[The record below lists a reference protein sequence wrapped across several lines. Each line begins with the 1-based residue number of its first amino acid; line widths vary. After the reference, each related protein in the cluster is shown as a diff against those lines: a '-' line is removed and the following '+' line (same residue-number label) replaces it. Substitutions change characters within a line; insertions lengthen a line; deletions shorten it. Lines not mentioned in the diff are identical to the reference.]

1 MAQQRTENRF
11 NPLDFETDVAIGLGL
26 PLVHPTAGQNNP
38 PATGSLEG
46 GDANVGTSKM
56 SGGVFNSTYTT
67 KEQVKANIKNLVL
80 TNPGERY
87 YHPNFGVGAQG
98 LLFENVTKDLLKKLG
113 AKVESQV
120 NLWLPYVTIKDIQIN
135 TDRID
140 SNELRIKIDYV
151 IFENDFDLQ
160 SITVFA

>member
-26 PLVHPTAGQNNP
+26 PLVHPTAGQSNP
-38 PATGSLEG
+38 PVTGSLEG
-46 GDANVGTSKM
+46 GDANVGTSRM

-98 LLFENVTKDLLKKLG
+98 LLFENITKDLLKALG
-113 AKVESQV
+113 NKIESQV
-120 NLWLPYVTIKDIQIN
+120 SLWLPYVTIKDIEIN
-135 TDRID
+135 TDRVEH
-140 SNELRIKIDYV
+140 NELKIKIDYV

-160 SITVFA
+160 SIIVFA